1 MCPFPH
7 SGPQSTEPK
16 CWCVSS
22 SHTSSSQFSPE
33 QPLTPHHVPQ
43 IQNPQLSSR
52 MLTFHFIS
60 PSLLGFPRVCCL
72 LHTSWPPEVGR
83 CVPTAGPPDY
93 LVQNLAQECCT
104 RVATKPC
111 QPSPRSTLFS
121 CCCFIS
127 EEKKEDAGKR
137 WICVR
142 SVSLG
147 ALISRIIR
155 RCVHVTGSKRRR
167 RRRRRWSVTN

>member
-1 MCPFPH
+1 MCPFLH

-93 LVQNLAQECCT
+93 LVQNLAQECCA
-104 RVATKPC
+104 RVATKPL
-111 QPSPRSTLFS
+111 PTVTEIYTFLLLLFYPGGGEGG
-121 CCCFIS
+121 CWEEVDLRTVCFSGGIN
-127 EEKKEDAGKR
+127 K
-137 WICVR
+137 
-142 SVSLG
+142 
-147 ALISRIIR
+147 
-155 RCVHVTGSKRRR
+155 
-167 RRRRRWSVTN
+167 